1 MRLPSL
7 LPVRANKKKWGVL
20 ILAAF
25 LAWLLALVAARFLIV
40 EAPIARADAIVIMS
54 GSAVVNERAAF
65 AAQLYK
71 SGRAPAVI
79 LTNDN
84 QRSSWSSAEQ
94 RNPFYYERA
103 VALLTAAGV
112 PRESIT
118 ILPQPVSG
126 TSEEVTLVSGYAQQQ
141 KLHSILVVTSA
152 YHSRRTLWT
161 LRQVFANSNID
172 VGLVAVPPGI
182 QSPSPSTWW
191 LHIRG
196 WQMVAS
202 EYAKM
207 IYYRIR

>member
-1 MRLPSL
+1 MRFPSL
-7 LPVRANKKKWGVL
+7 LPIRANAKKWLVL
-20 ILAAF
+20 ALVVAI
-25 LAWLLALVAARFLIV
+25 AWLLAWLAAKSLIV
-40 EAPIARADAIVIMS
+40 ESPLPHADAIVIMS
-54 GSAVVNERAAF
+54 GSAVVNERAEL
-65 AAQLYK
+65 AAQLYQ
-71 SGRAPAVI
+71 SGRAPAII

-84 QRSSWSSAEQ
+84 QRSSWSRAEQ

-118 ILPQPVSG
+118 VLPQPVSG
-126 TSEEVTLVSGYAQQQ
+126 TYEEVTLVRGYALQQ
-141 KLHSILVVTSA
+141 KLNSILVVTSA
-152 YHSRRTLWT
+152 YHSRRSLWT
-161 LRQVFANSNID
+161 LRQVFANSNVS

-182 QSPSPSTWW
+182 QSPSPCTWW

-196 WQMVAS
+196 WRMVAG